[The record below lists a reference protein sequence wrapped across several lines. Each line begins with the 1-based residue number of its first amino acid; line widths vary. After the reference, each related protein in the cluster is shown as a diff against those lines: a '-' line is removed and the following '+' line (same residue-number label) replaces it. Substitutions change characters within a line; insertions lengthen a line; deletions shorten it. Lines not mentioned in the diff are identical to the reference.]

1 MLLPI
6 TNIFVENTFITND
19 FQAKH
24 MKQMQ
29 MQYLLWR
36 ISIRSVG
43 LKNCAQQELPP
54 YNNYP
59 ANPIR
64 WRSKNINQDMV
75 ISSNHPPAT
84 TGSMA

>member
-6 TNIFVENTFITND
+6 TNIFVENTLITND

-24 MKQMQ
+24 MKQMH

-36 ISIRSVG
+36 ISVRSVG

-59 ANPIR
+59 ANAIR
-64 WRSKNINQDMV
+64 WRKNIHQDMV